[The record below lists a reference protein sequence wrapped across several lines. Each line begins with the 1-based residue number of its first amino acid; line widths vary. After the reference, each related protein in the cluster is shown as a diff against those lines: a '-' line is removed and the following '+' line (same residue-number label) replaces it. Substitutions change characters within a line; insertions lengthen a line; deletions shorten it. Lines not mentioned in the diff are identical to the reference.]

1 MPNPIRPR
9 QMVTAA
15 VLLALVLVLAAC
27 SIGRPQETEAP
38 TALLPRLT
46 ISIDENGSPTV
57 AGIPVGSVGRLL
69 GQDISALSIPADLL
83 QQLMAAD
90 IQHIELIMTNE
101 GLLIFV
107 NGKPM
112 PYLAADQE
120 SLANLG
126 PALTAF
132 NVRNANV
139 INFIVTNLI
148 SRIGLPVVLKFPV
161 APGNAEI
168 PLRTKEDLNLI
179 DVEQARSQVSE
190 PSMVLHTDIGV
201 DAQGGLSIAGIPL
214 SALQEDLGQA
224 GVGLDLSA
232 ASIDPERVA
241 ALTAAGVQNV
251 QVETEPEGL
260 YLYMNGA
267 QLPRVTWDAE
277 RLQNFIDVFEALSP
291 DDPNL
296 ARLKFL
302 QPYLQ
307 AADIEVTLMPPL
319 QPGAQE
325 IAPRPFLP

>member
-1 MPNPIRPR
+1 MPNSIRTR
-9 QMVTAA
+9 QVVTAF
-15 VLLALVLVLAAC
+15 VLLILVLVLAGC
-27 SIGRPQETEAP
+27 SIGQPRETEA
-38 TALLPRLT
+38 TTTLLPRLT
-46 ISIDENGSPTV
+46 ISIDEQGSPTV
-57 AGIPVGSVGRLL
+57 AGIALGSVGRLL
-69 GQDISALSIPADLL
+69 GQDISALQIPPDLL
-83 QQLMAAD
+83 QQLMAGD
-90 IQHIELIMTNE
+90 IQHIELIMTKE

-120 SLANLG
+120 KLANLG

-132 NVRNANV
+132 NVRNANL
-139 INFIVTNLI
+139 INFVLTNLI

-179 DVEQARSQVSE
+179 DVEQARSQVSD
-190 PSMVLHTDIGV
+190 PVLKLHLDVGV
-201 DAQGGLSIAGIPL
+201 DAQGGLTIAGIPL
-214 SALQEDLGQA
+214 SALQDDLGQA
-224 GVGLDLSA
+224 GVGLDLSS
-232 ASIDPERVA
+232 ASIDPARVA
-241 ALTAAGVQNV
+241 AMTAAGVQNV
-251 QVETEPEGL
+251 QIETEPEGL

-267 QLPRVTWDAE
+267 ELPRVTWDAE
-277 RLQNFIDVFEALSP
+277 RLQNFIDVYSALSP

-307 AADIEVTLMPPL
+307 AADVELTLMPPM

-325 IAPRPFLP
+325 IPPRSFLP